1 MSDLERMVRR
11 HPVRAAALAGAALLL
26 VPATLLPGPGGPG
39 EPPISGTV
47 LVQQT
52 GSARELLAAV
62 RGANPIVC
70 ELATRNFG
78 NNWGGG
84 SGDWEDLP
92 ALARSGEETRRV
104 LAWVDRMDS
113 LDVAPLR
120 DGLGDPDTCVR
131 RASARLLG
139 RARKAE
145 AVDVLLEAVRSTE
158 AGRREAAVLG
168 LAYTDDERAV
178 APLVEL
184 LRDADPELRGG
195 AAWAL
200 GHVGSTRASQ
210 PLLGVLDDREPR
222 VRRSV
227 ARALGRLES
236 SDAVPALA
244 NLLASDDDP
253 TVRRAA
259 AWALGQ
265 IE

>member
-1 MSDLERMVRR
+1 MSDLEKIVRR

-26 VPATLLPGPGGPG
+26 VPATLLPGPGGPA
-39 EPPISGTV
+39 EPPITGMV
-47 LVQQT
+47 VVQQE

-78 NNWGGG
+78 NNWGQ
-84 SGDWEDLP
+84 SGDGEDVP
-92 ALARSGEETRRV
+92 ALARTGEDTRRV

-113 LDVAPLR
+113 LEVAPLR
-120 DGLGDPDTCVR
+120 DGLGDPDVYVR

-139 RARKAE
+139 RSRKGE
-145 AVDVLLEAVRSTE
+145 AVDVLLNAVRSGE
-158 AGRREAAVLG
+158 ASRREAAVLG

-184 LRDADPELRGG
+184 LRDADPEMRGG

-210 PLLGVLDDREPR
+210 PLLGILDDREPR

-244 NLLASDDDP
+244 NLLASDADA